1 MRNDPPV
8 MEPRTPSDEA
18 FIVST
23 LARLDAAYEEKQLDH
38 IRKALGPK
46 TLRMRTVVMAVVA
59 AAAVSMLA
67 TWAVMR
73 VSAPEIPMAFG
84 GAVVAPTP
92 AGITH
97 DHNGRIASIDGPE
110 GQRLLFRGGRLVR
123 VERLQNGGLDG
134 MVVDF
139 DARGYVA
146 NIRTW
151 VGGVE
156 RGPWLE
162 LDESGRVRASGE
174 R

>member
-1 MRNDPPV
+1 MMDDPPAT
-8 MEPRTPSDEA
+8 EPRTPSDEA
-18 FIVST
+18 FVAST
-23 LARLDAAYEEKQLDH
+23 LERLDAAYEERQLDH

-46 TLRMRTVVMAVVA
+46 TLRLRTVVMAMVA
-59 AAAVSMLA
+59 VAAVSILA
-67 TWAVMR
+67 TWAVTHT
-73 VSAPEIPMAFG
+73 STPERPMAFG
-84 GAVVAPTP
+84 GAVGAPTP
-92 AGITH
+92 AGITR
-97 DHNGRIASIDGPE
+97 DPQGRIASIEGPE

-123 VERLQNGGLDG
+123 VERLQNGGLHG
-134 MVVDF
+134 MAVDF

-162 LDESGRVRASGE
+162 LDESGRVQASGE